1 MVLKAKDKEE
11 DDDDLEDL
19 PKVTGPEV
27 MEKLDMDMRHDDDDD
42 EEDDG
47 EDVTN
52 KNIVDMATAVA
63 MEMEEKR
70 RNEEW
75 EKQKAELKKAE
86 MLKVQAEAD
95 ALAREAERSELSI
108 DELTTL
114 RQLEARLG
122 LGQVQSQGPMIPAG
136 NDNDDVNEPIS

>member
-1 MVLKAKDKEE
+1 
-11 DDDDLEDL
+11 
-19 PKVTGPEV
+19 
-27 MEKLDMDMRHDDDDD
+27 MDMRHDDDDD